1 MINIVK
7 AKDPVLDEFCARPAF
22 PEQAEK
28 AARDI
33 LADVKKNGDAAVR
46 KYAAKFDGF
55 AGESLR
61 EQVNMV
67 KLVKVNYL
75 TMELN

>member
-28 AARDI
+28 AARE
-33 LADVKKNGDAAVR
+33 AEKAARNG
-46 KYAAKFDGF
+46 
-55 AGESLR
+55 ER
-61 EQVNMV
+61 ELPQEENAI
-67 KLVKVNYL
+67 K
-75 TMELN
+75 